1 MSLFESSIT
10 GNVLNDGSTTEIS
23 GITAGQLATV
33 LTAYT
38 PLTETATNSASIS
51 TNATGVAN
59 NAAAIAALQ
68 TQVDNLPAPDL
79 APYALAS
86 DVAAAEGLIAA
97 NSSSIT
103 ALNTSLTTGLASKA
117 NQSALDTLQLEVDG
131 KSTPAS
137 VDAKLA
143 SYSTTAAMNSAITSA
158 NNATL
163 ASVASNYALRTV
175 TDQLALDLAAKQ
187 SGLDVDTKIA
197 NALLD
202 RPSTTDLTAAVN
214 LKTTP
219 ADVDQRVATA
229 LLTYVTQV
237 ALDAALALRDGRL
250 DSAEASIATLQAAG
264 FQTAAQVASAIATA
278 LLPYTDTTGLNSL
291 LAVRDGRLDSA
302 ETSIA
307 ALQAASY
314 QTSAQVASAIA
325 SALLPYVQQTGLD
338 AALALRDSRLDGHD
352 ADILALQSAG
362 PFATSSDLTAAE
374 TSLQSAIDA
383 ILAQL
388 AALTTGGGSNLM
400 NAQAWSGE
408 ITWDLL
414 LGTNTLRNL
423 HFNAPLSVSL
433 QNEGFTLSL
442 ACDSYSIAQ
451 ADSAIA
457 AALVPYETAAQRDA
471 AIAAALTAY
480 STTTETNAA
489 IAAALVQYYTAA
501 QVDTQIANAVAG
513 IDLSPYYTSAQTD
526 AAITAALVPVTLS
539 NAPAWGANPP
549 TWELLKG
556 SNVLRNLHF
565 AGPLSASLQNNTDT
579 LEIDCDSYE
588 KAETYTQAEV
598 NGVVSGAID
607 ALNITQ
613 YRTDSQVSQAISDA
627 LVPYYTSA
635 EVDSAIASNSVD
647 LSDYY
652 TRSQSDSR
660 YFLQNASPGN
670 VSLVR
675 DNVTPPQVRGLV
687 PRSPLGSNVLFSG
700 TVLELTCDA
709 YTKSEADGRYV
720 QSNNLASLDS
730 RYFPV
735 NGNNGSG
742 GIFPMVITTLTPRMI
757 RAILPRPPLSG
768 ALILGNAGTL
778 ELNCDCYSKSE
789 SDGRYY
795 TRGQADAAFAPFST
809 ETGLQNLNLQVID
822 IDSRVTTLEGS
833 PLPADISVNS
843 VSTTGDW
850 LTLVGGSRG
859 TRIQDHANN
868 TLFSMTTAEAFFG
881 VRSRVDWRL
890 TIDTPSGSDEGL
902 CTAAVRARVGDALL
916 TLTGGAAGLRA
927 EGALEITGVATG
939 TEAVFPTSVATA
951 QLQPSPST
959 NAYMRIFTGVTG
971 LEVSDQSLNPLLQV
985 EDDETKSY
993 SRLISVTRAATGGVV
1008 GAVLKNTAGTGFARL
1023 QLDANGS
1030 TGLVRLEAASAGGC
1044 TLDAPNQEIW
1054 LQNRTSG
1061 AAPLVVETDSDVTV
1075 NYGFNNLSDTKVKEN
1090 IRDADLGELLAIFDA
1105 ATPKRYDRVDVA
1117 HKDRLG
1123 FLAQDFEHAGVTG
1136 KTRRGE
1142 QELLTLD
1149 YSRLT
1154 AVLWGVCKSLQSRIE
1169 ALEKKPKAKSR
1180 SLR

>member
-10 GNVLNDGSTTEIS
+10 GNILNDGSTTEIS

-68 TQVDNLPAPDL
+68 TQVDNLPAAPDL

-86 DVAAAEGLIAA
+86 EVAAAEGLIAA

-117 NQSALDTLQLEVDG
+117 NLSALDTLQLEVDG

-219 ADVDQRVATA
+219 ADVDQRVTTA

-250 DSAEASIATLQAAG
+250 DAAEASIATLQAAG
-264 FQTAAQVASAIATA
+264 FQTAAQVASAITTA

-338 AALALRDSRLDGHD
+338 AALALRDGRLHGHD

-388 AALTTGGGSNLM
+388 AALTTGGGSNLI

-414 LGTNTLRNL
+414 L
-423 HFNAPLSVSL
+423 SVSL
-433 QNEGFTLSL
+433 QNDNFTLSL

-451 ADSAIA
+451 ADAAIA
-457 AALVPYETAAQRDA
+457 TALVPYETATQRDA
-471 AIAAALTAY
+471 AISAALLAY
-480 STTTETNAA
+480 STTTEMDAA
-489 IAAALVQYYTAA
+489 IATALLQYYTTT
-501 QVDTQIANAVAG
+501 QVDTQIASAMTR
-513 IDLSPYYTSAQTD
+513 IDLTPYYTSAQTD

-598 NGVVSGAID
+598 NSVVSGAID
-607 ALNITQ
+607 ALNVTQ
-613 YRTDSQVSQAISDA
+613 YRTESQVTQAIGDA

-635 EVDSAIASNSVD
+635 EVDSAIASNGVD

-652 TRSQSDSR
+652 TKTQSDSR
-660 YFLQNASPGN
+660 YFVANATGAS
-670 VSLVR
+670 SETFTLIR
-675 DNVTPPQVRGLV
+675 DTAAAPRQLRGIL
-687 PRSPLGSNVLFSG
+687 PRSPLSFSFLFSG
-700 TVLELTCDA
+700 TITELRCDAYSKAEADSRYLSSTGYTSTLDGRYLVTNANPGGTEVFTLIRDASAVPRQLRGILPRAPLGFSNILSGTVTELTCDA
-709 YTKSEADGRYV
+709 WTKAEADGRFYIR
-720 QSNNLASLDS
+720 SLADS
-730 RYFPV
+730 
-735 NGNNGSG
+735 
-742 GIFPMVITTLTPRMI
+742 T
-757 RAILPRPPLSG
+757 
-768 ALILGNAGTL
+768 
-778 ELNCDCYSKSE
+778 
-789 SDGRYY
+789 
-795 TRGQADAAFAPFST
+795 FAPFST
-809 ETGLQNLNLQVID
+809 ETGLQNLSLQVTDHETRI
-822 IDSRVTTLEGS
+822 TALEAS
-833 PLPADISVNS
+833 LLPADISVNS
-843 VSTTGDW
+843 ISATGDW
-850 LTLVGGSRG
+850 LTLVGGSSG
-859 TRIQDHANN
+859 TRIHDDANN
-868 TLFSMTTAEAFFG
+868 ALFSMTTAEAFFG

-902 CTAAVRARVGDALL
+902 YTAAVRARIGDSLL
-916 TLTGGAAGLRA
+916 TLTGGTAGLRA
-927 EGALEITGVATG
+927 EGAVEITGVTTG
-939 TEAVFPTSVATA
+939 TEAVFATSVATP

-959 NAYMRIFTGVTG
+959 NAYMRIFTGSTG

-985 EDDETKSY
+985 EDDETKSL
-993 SRLISVTRAATGGVV
+993 SRLISVTRSATGGVV

-1023 QLDANGS
+1023 QLDANNS

-1061 AAPLVVETDSDVTV
+1061 AAPLVIETDSDVTV
-1075 NYGFNNLSDTKVKEN
+1075 NYGFNNLSDAKVKEN
-1090 IRDADLGELLAIFDA
+1090 IRDADLGELLAIFNA
-1105 ATPKRYDRVDVA
+1105 ATPKRYDRVDVS
-1117 HKDRLG
+1117 HKGRLG
-1123 FLAQDFEHAGVTG
+1123 FLAQDFELAGVTG

-1149 YSRLT
+1149 YGRLT
-1154 AVLWGVCKSLQSRIE
+1154 AVLWGVCKSLQNRIE
-1169 ALEKKPKAKSR
+1169 ALETKLRTKPKPKAKSR
-1180 SLR
+1180 S